1 MLYFYG
7 LRSNVWC
14 RLETG
19 IEVTKVGIQ
28 ISRNYEKYDKIG
40 EKSMA
45 RGVNKAIIIGHL
57 GADPEQRRT
66 QSGALVVNCNVATTD
81 YWNDQ
86 ETRERQERTEWHRV
100 VFFGRTAEVASQ
112 YLRKGS
118 MVYIEGRLQTRK
130 WQDPRTGMDRYT
142 TEIIGREMTMLD
154 SRGEGRSDNY
164 GGSRG
169 SDREQPQSSYS
180 QESST
185 QSGSPSGASG
195 MSEDPID
202 DMPW

>member
-1 MLYFYG
+1 
-7 LRSNVWC
+7 
-14 RLETG
+14 
-19 IEVTKVGIQ
+19 
-28 ISRNYEKYDKIG
+28 
-40 EKSMA
+40 MA
-45 RGVNKAIIIGHL
+45 RGVNKAMIIGHL

-66 QSGALVVNCNVATTD
+66 QSGALVVNFNVATTE

-118 MVYIEGRLQTRK
+118 LVFIEGRLQTRK
-130 WQDPRTGMDRYT
+130 WQDPRTGQDRYT
-142 TEIIGREMTMLD
+142 TEIVGRELSMLD
-154 SRGEGRSDNY
+154 SRSDNRSDDY

-169 SDREQPQSSYS
+169 SVQDQSADGHSHESAPQSGGSD
-180 QESST
+180 
-185 QSGSPSGASG
+185 GSPS